1 MIIGNGAQLKK
12 VMQETAKYKELKDG
26 LWSVREEPWS
36 MAAINIYDEH
46 YLRGVLAASA
56 SKQAPIIAEVSASSA
71 AALGDGSIVRGLNQL
86 GRTLENIA
94 DNPDHLVFK
103 GLDGKNYELLLDD
116 AMIFLYLDHFVVGDY
131 LKKNDGNFDKTLLQ
145 VEKLFQEIAKIPL
158 LAGGMI
164 DAGAVPLEQNI
175 KVSKIVADILKAK
188 HKFVEAEYSATGG
201 LGEEA
206 SGHEQFSKTTKDDRK
221 KLVEAIRAY
230 GKEVNPD
237 ALAYNAG
244 ATHVAI
250 AGQKSKLDW
259 DLIEEVQKAD
269 VKMGTYRGYPIHG
282 GSSAADDELIA
293 NRGLYWKINK
303 ATEPKRDAMGAI
315 ARYITKNLRAVEA
328 DLTGDISLVLG
339 DKKLIDEVHHPK
351 NISFPPRETTML
363 FAAKYLDIVGSR
375 GKAYLLKETILK
387 VKAQ

>member
-36 MAAINIYDEH
+36 MVAINVYDEH

-164 DAGAVPLEQNI
+164 DAGAVDLEQNI
-175 KVSKIVADILKAK
+175 KVSKMVVDILRAQG
-188 HKFVEAEYSATGG
+188 KFSEAEYSATGG

-206 SGHEQFSKTTKDDRK
+206 SGHEEHKMTTDKTRPTVVR
-221 KLVEAIRAY
+221 AIRDY
-230 GKEVNPD
+230 GKEVNPN
-237 ALAYNAG
+237 ALAYAAG
-244 ATHVAI
+244 ATHIAI
-250 AGQKSKLDW
+250 SGKKSEFDW
-259 DLIEEVQKAD
+259 LLLEAVQKED
-269 VKMGTYRGYPIHG
+269 VREGTIMLFPIHG
-282 GSSAADDELIA
+282 GSSIADEELEA
-293 NRGLYWKINK
+293 NRGLYWKVNK
-303 ATEPKRDAMGAI
+303 ATEPKRYAMEAI
-315 ARYITKNLRAVEA
+315 AKHLFVNREAVMA
-328 DLTGDISLVLG
+328 DLSGDIEGVFG
-339 DKKLIDEVHHPK
+339 NKKLMDDVHHPK

-363 FAAKYLDIVGSR
+363 FATKYLDVVGST
-375 GKAYLLKETILK
+375 GKTPYLKEK
-387 VKAQ
+387 VLQEGK